1 MFITILKL
9 IFLFPVSLVFS
20 TTALLSIPINRSGKL
35 FRWSP
40 WMWSRIILWTFGI
53 QVKVL
58 GKENLVPGIPYI
70 FVSNHASMFD
80 VPTIMV
86 ALEGNVNFV
95 YKKEL
100 SNVPVW
106 GWALR
111 FGPFIMIDRSNVR
124 DAMQSIE
131 RAGETI
137 RSGQSVIL
145 FPEGTRTSDGKLQP
159 FKRGAFSLA
168 VKAHVPIIPVTI
180 NNTFGIMPK
189 GSLKIKPAGITVIL
203 EMPISAEG
211 LDGKNDELELMDQVH
226 MAIEKHYINQF

>member
-9 IFLFPVSLVFS
+9 IFLLPVSI
-20 TTALLSIPINRSGKL
+20 LLSIFALISIPIDSSGEL

-53 QVKVL
+53 QMTVQ
-58 GKENLVPGIPYI
+58 GKENLTPGNPYI

-80 VPTIMV
+80 IPTIMV
-86 ALEGNVNFV
+86 ALKGKVDFV

-100 SNVPVW
+100 TAVPVW

-111 FGPFIMIDRSNVR
+111 FGPFIMIDRSNAR
-124 DAMQSIE
+124 DAMQSIDL
-131 RAGETI
+131 ACETV
-137 RSGQSVIL
+137 RRGQSVIL
-145 FPEGTRTSDGKLQP
+145 FPEGTRTSNGKLQP

-168 VKAHVPIIPVTI
+168 SKANVPIIPVTI

-189 GSLKIKPAGITVIL
+189 GSLNIKPAGISVVL
-203 EMPISAEG
+203 EKPISAEG
-211 LDGKNDELELMDQVH
+211 LDGKNDELELMDLVH
-226 MAIEKHYINQF
+226 KAIEKHYIDQS